1 MKNHSFFVFLAAF
14 VAIAAASC
22 SSDKTGWGSNLWGP
36 NASASG
42 AQDVKN
48 AMVKDVLGGALTTA
62 IDPQEFAYDSIEKK
76 ATSVNVAFS
85 TTTSE
90 MDGTYTFTG
99 ADGIDS
105 LTINVSGEVDE
116 VTTEETESS
125 VLNFS
130 QLQILIHF
138 DGFVFANACNVQAT
152 LIGDVECKV
161 SGTYNRASESFKGNA
176 MCSSGTI
183 IHPLDMTY
191 LLGQDEHKVRFS
203 VNVKIDGNA
212 FDLDS
217 YIFNGSF
224 FIDNR
229 IVPIANIVSD
239 NLSCDALV
247 N

>member
-1 MKNHSFFVFLAAF
+1 MKKRSFFVLLAALL
-14 VAIAAASC
+14 AIAAASC
-22 SSDKTGWGSNLWGP
+22 SSDKSGWGSNLWGP

-62 IDPQEFAYDSIEKK
+62 IDPQEIVYDAIEKK
-76 ATSVNVAFS
+76 AISVNVAFS

-90 MDGTYTFTG
+90 MDETFTFSG
-99 ADGIDS
+99 VDGVDS
-105 LTINVSGEVDE
+105 LSINASGEVDE

-138 DGFVFANACNVQAT
+138 DSFVFANACNVQAT
-152 LIGDVECKV
+152 LTGDVECKV
-161 SGTYNRASESFKGNA
+161 SGTYNRASENFKGTA

-183 IHPLDMTY
+183 MHPLDMTY

-217 YIFNGSF
+217 YNFNGSF

-229 IVPIANIVSD
+229 LVPIANIISD